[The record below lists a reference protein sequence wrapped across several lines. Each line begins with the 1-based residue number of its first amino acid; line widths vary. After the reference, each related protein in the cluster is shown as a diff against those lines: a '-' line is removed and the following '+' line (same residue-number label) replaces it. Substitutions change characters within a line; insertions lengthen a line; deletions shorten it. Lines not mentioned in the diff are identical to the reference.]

1 MVPETYEVHPKKERT
16 IEDTSLLVGSV
27 PLKKD
32 VIMWKEMDHGK
43 LWLCSLGLAS
53 KLLSNQETQIIKITS
68 CSLNLEHEALD
79 IAGSFL
85 HIHFYLLYC

>member
-1 MVPETYEVHPKKERT
+1 M
-16 IEDTSLLVGSV
+16 

-32 VIMWKEMDHGK
+32 VIMWKEMDQDK
-43 LWLCSLGLAS
+43 LWLCSLVLAS
-53 KLLSNQETQIIKITS
+53 KSLSNHETQIVIKITS

-85 HIHFYLLYC
+85 HIYFYLLYC